1 MKIRQLVLFSV
12 LFLFTLSALAG
23 DGKKYGKDLTV
34 KEKTAIADILKN
46 PQKFEGKRV
55 LIEGEIE
62 EVCQMMGC
70 WIKVNDTTL
79 VYRDNKKVARAEL
92 KAGRF
97 VVVDALGDTIED
109 SLALEVRIVPSLPK

>member
-1 MKIRQLVLFSV
+1 MKLRLGIAIVVALL
-12 LFLFTLSALAG
+12 LAAASARAHDEFRIIG
-23 DGKKYGKDLTV
+23 TIAAAQPAQIQV
-34 KEKTAIADILKN
+34 KSR
-46 PQKFEGKRV
+46 EGKT
-55 LIEGEIE
+55 L
-62 EVCQMMGC
+62 